1 MGFPMVFPIFSPSP
15 GWAALEIPLR
25 WPRRSL
31 CPAGHRVDGPG
42 PRAVSSRQWTC
53 KTGEKLWK
61 MWKNVGKTM
70 EKCEKNWNLW
80 EKYGKSGTYRKYMEN
95 YGNISLQ
102 KNEWFTFKLL
112 FFHGLIQNDHSRIEN
127 GDLSNT
133 KWWSSMYSGDLMGD
147 TMDDNV
153 DK

>member
-53 KTGEKLWK
+53 KTGENYGKCGK
-61 MWKNVGKTM
+61 MWEKRWKNVKKT
-70 EKCEKNWNLW
+70 EI
-80 EKYGKSGTYRKYMEN
+80 YGKNMEN
-95 YGNISLQ
+95 LEHIGNIWKIMETYLCR